1 MSIKTME
8 GTDCVTKEPNMRFLP
23 EKSFE
28 DSSIDIKT
36 REGVFEELRKWR
48 DEYSK

>member
-1 MSIKTME
+1 MSVKTVE
-8 GTDCVTKEPNMRFLP
+8 RTDCVAREPNMRFLP

-28 DSSIDIKT
+28 DSSIDMKT
-36 REGVFEELRKWR
+36 RQDVFEELRKWR